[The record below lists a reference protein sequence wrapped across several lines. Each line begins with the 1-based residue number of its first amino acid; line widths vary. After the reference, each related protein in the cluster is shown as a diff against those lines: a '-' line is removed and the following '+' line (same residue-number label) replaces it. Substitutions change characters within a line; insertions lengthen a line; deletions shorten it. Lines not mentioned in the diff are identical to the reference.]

1 MEWFLGLPRVNQLL
15 VVAAIIALVAISI
28 PGIKI
33 TLRKIVKFLIII
45 LAAAL
50 LYSVW
55 TGENPA
61 RQVQQSAQRAS
72 QEQSPPKTVPKY
84 YEDPEKRWGNNL

>member
-1 MEWFLGLPRVNQLL
+1 MEWFLGLPPVNQLL
-15 VVAAIIALVAISI
+15 VVAAIIALIVISI

-33 TLRKIVKFLIII
+33 TLRKIVKFFILI

-50 LYSVW
+50 IYSLW
-55 TGENPA
+55 TGGNPA
-61 RQVQQSAQRAS
+61 REVQQSVQRAS
-72 QEQSPPKTVPKY
+72 QEESPPKTVPKY